1 MIKRCNLLLA
11 ALASIA
17 APFWSAPSV
26 SAAQESDLGQAAVAS
41 ADSAAQPQPTANG
54 RLDYCGRSLGSWFY
68 CEAPRPAPKAEEKA
82 PDTPAEPGLKAETP
96 PEIKELDAY
105 HRRLQEAADVA
116 SWNPTPQN
124 VERYVRLQKVALDKS
139 GLFSD
144 LWRRLVWTTPDL
156 DYTLQRPTMAL
167 AKTAYDNER
176 TSDRDIF
183 LRGVSDDVGVFYVY
197 SGTCAPCRMA
207 SPIVKSFAD
216 RYGVTV
222 KVISTDGAFN
232 PVFGPTMRDHGQ
244 LAGWGIDH
252 EVTPA
257 LLIYQAPSEVDRNG
271 QARIRHIAGP
281 DGHRMQL
288 RPCMQPQG
296 CLTYLGAG
304 VMSVEDIAERFFV
317 LLSKDP
323 GTDY

>member
-1 MIKRCNLLLA
+1 MISRCNLLLA
-11 ALASIA
+11 AFAGIVAPLFTGPSIA
-17 APFWSAPSV
+17 V
-26 SAAQESDLGQAAVAS
+26 AQDSDLGQAAVAS
-41 ADSAAQPQPTANG
+41 ADAAAPPQDPSTG

-68 CEAPRPAPKAEEKA
+68 CEAPQLPPKVEEKA
-82 PDTPAEPGLKAETP
+82 SEARAEPELKPETA

-116 SWNPTPQN
+116 SWNPTPAN

-183 LRGVSDDVGVFYVY
+183 LRGVSEDVGVFYVY
-197 SGTCAPCRMA
+197 SGTCGPCRMA
-207 SPIVKSFAD
+207 SPIVKSFSD

-232 PVFGPTMRDHGQ
+232 PVFGSTMRDHGQ

-257 LLIYQAPSEVDRNG
+257 LLIYQSPSEVDRNG
-271 QARIRHIAGP
+271 QPRLRHIAGP